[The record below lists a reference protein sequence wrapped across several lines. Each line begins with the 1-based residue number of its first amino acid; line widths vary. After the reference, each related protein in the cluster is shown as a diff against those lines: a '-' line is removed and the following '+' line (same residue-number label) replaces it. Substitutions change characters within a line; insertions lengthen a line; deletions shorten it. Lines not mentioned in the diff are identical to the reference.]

1 MLNSILFT
9 RNIGHRLGSLIMN
22 KIFLSILIFFLVVTP
37 SYAASK
43 TPVKIVKILDGD
55 TVRAKINDNIFSI
68 RLIGIDC
75 YETTPNNRAYR
86 QAYNNNLTIDEVI
99 KNGKFSKK
107 YLINLYKKSNVQT
120 FEFMGLDYYK
130 RPLGV
135 LYFDNVNINQ
145 KMLNHGGCLKF

>member
-1 MLNSILFT
+1 MKIKISFIL
-9 RNIGHRLGSLIMN
+9 LIV
-22 KIFLSILIFFLVVTP
+22 FVLCSA

-43 TPVKIVKILDGD
+43 TPVRIVKILDGD

-86 QAYNNNLTIDEVI
+86 QAYNNNLTIGEVI

-135 LYFDNVNINQ
+135 LYFDDVNINQ

>member
-1 MLNSILFT
+1 MKIKISFIL
-9 RNIGHRLGSLIMN
+9 LIA
-22 KIFLSILIFFLVVTP
+22 FVLCSA

-43 TPVKIVKILDGD
+43 TPVRIVKILDGD

-86 QAYNNNLTIDEVI
+86 QAYNNNLTIGEVI

-107 YLINLYKKSNVQT
+107 YLINLYKNSNVQT

-135 LYFDNVNINQ
+135 LYFDDVNINQ

>member
-1 MLNSILFT
+1 MKIKISFIL
-9 RNIGHRLGSLIMN
+9 LIV
-22 KIFLSILIFFLVVTP
+22 FVLCSA

-43 TPVKIVKILDGD
+43 TPVRIVKILDGD

-135 LYFDNVNINQ
+135 LYFDDVNINQ

>member
-1 MLNSILFT
+1 MKIKISFIL
-9 RNIGHRLGSLIMN
+9 LIV
-22 KIFLSILIFFLVVTP
+22 FVLCSA

-43 TPVKIVKILDGD
+43 TPVRIVKILDGD
-55 TVRAKINDNIFSI
+55 TIRAKINDNIFSI

-75 YETTPNNRAYR
+75 YETTPNNRAYK

-107 YLINLYKKSNVQT
+107 FLINLYKKSNVQT

>member
-1 MLNSILFT
+1 MKIKISFIL
-9 RNIGHRLGSLIMN
+9 LIV
-22 KIFLSILIFFLVVTP
+22 FVLCSA

-43 TPVKIVKILDGD
+43 TPVRIVKILDGD

-75 YETTPNNRAYR
+75 YETTPNNRAYK

-135 LYFDNVNINQ
+135 LYFDDVNINQ

>member
-1 MLNSILFT
+1 MKIKISFIL
-9 RNIGHRLGSLIMN
+9 LIV
-22 KIFLSILIFFLVVTP
+22 FVLCSA

-43 TPVKIVKILDGD
+43 TPVRIVKILDGD

-75 YETTPNNRAYR
+75 YETTPNNRAYK

-107 YLINLYKKSNVQT
+107 YLINLYKNSNVQT

>member
-1 MLNSILFT
+1 MKIKISFIL
-9 RNIGHRLGSLIMN
+9 LIV
-22 KIFLSILIFFLVVTP
+22 FVFCSA
-37 SYAASK
+37 SYAVSK

-86 QAYNNNLTIDEVI
+86 QAYNNNLTIGEVI

-135 LYFDNVNINQ
+135 LYFDDVNINQ

>member
-1 MLNSILFT
+1 
-9 RNIGHRLGSLIMN
+9 MN
-22 KIFLSILIFFLVVTP
+22 KIFLSILIFFLVAAS

-43 TPVKIVKILDGD
+43 TPVRIVKILDGD
-55 TVRAKINDNIFSI
+55 TVRAKINNNIFSI

-75 YETTPNNRAYR
+75 YETISNNRAYK
-86 QAYNNNLTIDEVI
+86 QAYNNNLTIGEVI

-107 YLINLYKKSNVQT
+107 FLINLYKNSNVQT

-135 LYFDNVNINQ
+135 LYFDDVNINQ

>member
-1 MLNSILFT
+1 MKIKISFIL
-9 RNIGHRLGSLIMN
+9 LIA
-22 KIFLSILIFFLVVTP
+22 FVLCSA

-43 TPVKIVKILDGD
+43 TPVRIVKILDGD

-75 YETTPNNRAYR
+75 YETTSNNRAYR
-86 QAYNNNLTIDEVI
+86 QAYNNNLTIGEVI

-107 YLINLYKKSNVQT
+107 YLINLYKNSNVQT

-135 LYFDNVNINQ
+135 LYFDDVNINQ

>member
-1 MLNSILFT
+1 MKIKISFIL
-9 RNIGHRLGSLIMN
+9 LIV
-22 KIFLSILIFFLVVTP
+22 FVFCSA
-37 SYAASK
+37 SYAVSK

-55 TVRAKINDNIFSI
+55 TIRAKINDNIFSI

-135 LYFDNVNINQ
+135 LYFDDVNINQ

>member
-1 MLNSILFT
+1 MKI
-9 RNIGHRLGSLIMN
+9 
-22 KIFLSILIFFLVVTP
+22 KIFFILLIVFVFCSA
-37 SYAASK
+37 SYAVSK

-55 TVRAKINDNIFSI
+55 TIRAKINDNIFSI

-75 YETTPNNRAYR
+75 YETTPNNRAYK

-135 LYFDNVNINQ
+135 LYFDDVNINQ